1 MFCEHEAIGSYS
13 TSFLSSL
20 SEGKLIRLEEQRML
34 EVEEVIGIVMYK
46 RRRLCTEGTILPIYI
61 IIMYYYGD
69 TSCMSLLVQQCP
81 NVTGALLD
89 QTQKPVTFAR
99 WKTRNAQT
107 LQGQLP
113 YYRE

>member
-81 NVTGALLD
+81 
-89 QTQKPVTFAR
+89 PPP